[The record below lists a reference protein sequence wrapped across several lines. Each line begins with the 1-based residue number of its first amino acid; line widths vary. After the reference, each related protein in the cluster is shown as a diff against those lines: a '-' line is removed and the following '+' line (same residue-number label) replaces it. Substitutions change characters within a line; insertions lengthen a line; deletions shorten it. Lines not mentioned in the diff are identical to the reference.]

1 MREDT
6 DRLIERLAHD
16 AAPVT
21 PLSPPLLRAGAF
33 VAIVSA
39 VMAAFAAFGGNARE
53 TLAHFANMPFT
64 MELAGAALGGIG
76 AIVAAVV
83 LSIPGR
89 SRSWFYLPLP
99 GIALWLVG
107 GGLQCYRE
115 VEGLGYVA
123 KSLFASQDC
132 FLFILS
138 AGVPTAAAAYF
149 LLRRSLSIDV
159 VRVTALAAMGGALMA
174 AVLLQFVHVH
184 ATNPVDFG
192 THVVA
197 VVAVM
202 LFAIAAGRI
211 DLARR

>member
-6 DRLIERLAHD
+6 DKLIERLAHD
-16 AAPVT
+16 AASVR
-21 PLSPPLLRAGAF
+21 PLAPPLLRAGAF

-39 VMAAFAAFGGNARE
+39 FMAAFAAFGGNAGE
-53 TLAHFANMPFT
+53 TLAHFADMPFT
-64 MELAGAALGGIG
+64 MELVGAALGGVG
-76 AIVAAVV
+76 AVVAAMV

-89 SRSWFYLPLP
+89 SRLWFYLPLP
-99 GIALWLVG
+99 GVALWLVG

-115 VEGLGYVA
+115 VEALGYVA
-123 KSLFASQDC
+123 RSMFASQAC

-138 AGVPTAAAAYF
+138 AGVPTAAVAYF

-184 ATNPVDFG
+184 GTNPVDFG

-202 LFAIAAGRI
+202 LFAIVAGRI
-211 DLARR
+211 DVARR